1 MASNLNEHDD
11 SITSFLNPDNFSKL
25 NTDVQTDILS
35 KIIDK
40 EEKSAGL
47 FGKIF
52 GTDEKKAAIYAA
64 ILTCIFL
71 IIAWIGFTYL
81 SVYRG
86 ENIELRF
93 LESLLMLV
101 AGFLFAKSK
110 DWE

>member
-1 MASNLNEHDD
+1 MASNLNEHND
-11 SITSFLNPDNFSKL
+11 SLTNILNSDNFSKL
-25 NTDVQTDILS
+25 NTNVQTDILN
-35 KIIDK
+35 KIINQ
-40 EEKSAGL
+40 EEKSAGW

-64 ILTCIFL
+64 IFTCAFL
-71 IIAWIGFTYL
+71 ILTWIGFTCWA
-81 SVYRG
+81 VCRK

-110 DWE
+110 D